1 VRRLRALWL
10 RATAPFHRG
19 RWERELD
26 EELAS
31 HLEMHVRDNLRAGL
45 TPDEA
50 RRSAL
55 LKLGGVEQAKEL
67 YRDRRALPVLD
78 VIVQDG
84 RFALRMMRRSPGL
97 TVAALLVLSLG
108 IGANTVMFTVV
119 HMVLLRPLPYPD
131 PSRLQFVQTVDESHQ
146 PSGTSPPDYYAYR
159 SRNRGFESF
168 SSFYTQSFDITG
180 DGEPERIRALKVSS
194 DFLGTL
200 RTPPAIGR
208 DLQPRDEQWGEH
220 RVVILTDGLW
230 RRRYAADA
238 SIVGRPIVLGAEP
251 YTVVGVLP
259 RGFSFLGRE
268 AQAVVPM
275 SFEPGDNLNTHNNYF
290 LTMVGRLAAGATQA
304 SANADLNR
312 ISQQIIAEFP
322 ENRGTQMD
330 VRPLHGAFVE
340 DVRPALFVL
349 FGAVVLVL
357 LIACADL
364 ANLLMARAA
373 TRRRE
378 IALRIA
384 IGASRRRVLGQLLTE
399 SVLLALCGSLLALI
413 LAWLSVGTLN
423 SLSQAVLPR
432 AQDIR
437 IDGVVLAYTALVALA
452 TGVLFGLAPA
462 WRSVD
467 VDPGEALQH
476 GARTGGDA
484 RGHRVRSALVV
495 AEIAMSLVLLIGAG
509 LMVKSMHSLTRVD
522 AGFEPREVLTVQ
534 VGIPW
539 RRYVDTA
546 LEQRFSP
553 QAYVKSIR
561 FFTDVVEQVRTV
573 PGVSAVG
580 AIDDLPL
587 MGEVWGKNVTLYDRP
602 LPATVRE
609 LPPIQYRVVA
619 GDYFRAL
626 AVPIL
631 QGRAFTDA
639 DTADGAKVVV
649 VNREMVKRYW
659 KDQDPIGKV
668 ISVNPPIQLVPR
680 GTVPPD
686 YEPDLFTVVGV
697 AADVHYGSL
706 DTAPLPLV
714 YAPFTQGS
722 EGTTT
727 MYLVVRS
734 QTDPAS
740 LAAAIRDRIRQVDPD
755 VPASSIRTMED
766 RVSASLAQPRLRAIV
781 LGTFAGLALLLAAV
795 GTYGVMSYSARQ
807 RTREIG
813 IRMAIGASS
822 RAILKLLLAQGF
834 VMVGAGI
841 AAGLLGAVA
850 LTRALQTLLFGVS
863 TSDPLVFAGVTTV
876 LAAVAMVAAWVP
888 ARRATRLEPVA
899 ALREE

>member
-1 VRRLRALWL
+1 LRALWL
-10 RATAPFHRG
+10 RATVPFRGG

-26 EELAS
+26 EELAG
-31 HLEMHVRDNLRAGL
+31 HLEMQVADNLRAGL

-50 RRSAL
+50 RRAAL
-55 LKLGGVEQAKEL
+55 LKLGGPEQAKEL
-67 YRDRRALPVLD
+67 YRERRSLPALD
-78 VIVQDG
+78 VIAQDT

-97 TVAALLVLSLG
+97 TAAALVVLALG

-119 HMVLLRPLPYPD
+119 NTVLLRPLPYPD
-131 PSRLQFVQTVDESHQ
+131 PSRLQLVQTVDQNHQ
-146 PSGTSPPDYYAYR
+146 PAGTAPPDYYVYR

-168 SSFYTQSFDITG
+168 SSFYFVSFDVTG
-180 DGEPERIRALKVSS
+180 EGEPERIRALKVSS
-194 DFLGTL
+194 DFLRTL

-230 RRRYAADA
+230 RRRYAADP
-238 SIVGRPIVLGAEP
+238 SIVGRAIVLGAEP

-259 RGFSFLGRE
+259 PGFSFIGRE

-290 LTMVGRLAAGATQA
+290 LIMVARLAPGATAA

-330 VRPLHGAFVE
+330 VRPLHAAMVE
-340 DVRPALFVL
+340 DVRRALFVL
-349 FGAVVLVL
+349 FGAVIFVL

-373 TRRRE
+373 ARRRE

-384 IGASRRRVLGQLLTE
+384 IGASRRRVIGQLLTE
-399 SVLLALCGSLLALI
+399 SVLLAVFGSALAIL

-423 SLSQAVLPR
+423 SLGQTVLPR
-432 AQDIR
+432 TQDIR
-437 IDGVVLAYTALVALA
+437 IDGVVLAYTGLVALA
-452 TGVLFGLAPA
+452 TGIVFGLAPA

-467 VDPGEALQH
+467 IDAGEALQH

-484 RGHRVRSALVV
+484 RGHRVRSALVM

-522 AGFEPREVLTVQ
+522 AGFEPRDVLTVQ

-539 RRYVDTA
+539 RKYVDTA
-546 LEQRFSP
+546 LEKRFSP
-553 QAYVKSIR
+553 QAYVRSIR
-561 FFTDVVEQVRTV
+561 FFTEVVAQVRTV

-587 MGEVWGKNVTLYDRP
+587 MGEVWGKNATLYDRP
-602 LPATVRE
+602 LPATIRE
-609 LPPIQYRVVA
+609 LPSIQYRVVA

-631 QGRAFTDA
+631 RGRAFTDA
-639 DTADGAKVVV
+639 DTAEAAKVVV

-680 GTVPPD
+680 GTVPAD
-686 YEPDLFTVVGV
+686 YEPTLFTVVGV

-706 DTAPLPLV
+706 DAAPLPLV

-727 MYLVVRS
+727 MYFVVRS
-734 QTDPAS
+734 QTDPVS
-740 LAAAIRDRIRQVDPD
+740 LAAAIRDRIRQVDPA

-766 RVSASLAQPRLRAIV
+766 RVTASLAQPRLRAAV

-795 GTYGVMSYSARQ
+795 GTYGVMSYAARQ

-813 IRMAIGASS
+813 IRMAIGATS
-822 RAILKLLLAQGF
+822 REILKLLLARGM
-834 VMVGAGI
+834 VMVGVGI
-841 AAGLLGAVA
+841 AAGLVGA
-850 LTRALQTLLFGVS
+850 LLLSRALRTLLFGVS
-863 TSDPLVFAGVTTV
+863 TSDPLVFAAVTGV
-876 LAAVAMVAAWVP
+876 LAAVAMAAAWVP

>member
-1 VRRLRALWL
+1 MRRLRALWL
-10 RATAPFHRG
+10 RATALFRRG

-31 HLEMHVRDNLRAGL
+31 HLEMHVEDGIRSGL

-67 YRDRRALPVLD
+67 YRDRRILPALD
-78 VIVQDG
+78 VIVQDA

-97 TVAALLVLSLG
+97 TAAALVVLSLG

-119 HMVLLRPLPYPD
+119 NTVLLRPLPYPD
-131 PSRLQFVQTVDESHQ
+131 PSRLQFVQTVDENHQ
-146 PSGTSPPDYYAYR
+146 PSGTAPPDYYVYR
-159 SRNRGFESF
+159 SRNRRFQSF
-168 SSFYTQSFDITG
+168 SSYYFRSFDITG
-180 DGEPERIRALKVSS
+180 DGEPERIRALVVSS

-208 DLQPRDEQWGEH
+208 DLQRRDEEWGDH
-220 RVVILTDGLW
+220 RVVVLTDGLW
-230 RRRYAADA
+230 RRRYAADP

-251 YTVVGVLP
+251 YTVVGILP
-259 RGFSFLGRE
+259 PGFSFLGRE
-268 AQAVVPM
+268 AQALVPM
-275 SFEPGDNLNTHNNYF
+275 SFAPGDNLNTHNNYF
-290 LTMVGRLAAGATQA
+290 LIMVARLADGATPA

-312 ISQQIIAEFP
+312 ISQQIVAEFP
-322 ENRGTQMD
+322 ENGGTQME
-330 VRPLHGAFVE
+330 VRPLHGALVE
-340 DVRPALFVL
+340 DVRRALFVL
-349 FGAVVLVL
+349 FGAVVFVL

-373 TRRRE
+373 ARRRE

-399 SVLLALCGSLLALI
+399 SVLLALGGSALAVI
-413 LAWLSVGTLN
+413 LAWMSVGTLS
-423 SLSQAVLPR
+423 SLSQTVLPR
-432 AQDIR
+432 TQDIR

-467 VDPGEALQH
+467 VDPGEALQE

-495 AEIAMSLVLLIGAG
+495 AEIAMSLVLLVGAG

-522 AGFEPREVLTVQ
+522 AGFEPRDVLTVQ
-534 VGIPW
+534 VGIPP
-539 RRYVDTA
+539 RKYVDEA
-546 LEQRFSP
+546 LERRFSP

-561 FFTDVVEQVRTV
+561 FFTDVVEQVGSL
-573 PGVSAVG
+573 PGVSAAG

-602 LPATVRE
+602 LPATIRE

-631 QGRAFTDA
+631 KGRAFADS
-639 DTADGAKVVV
+639 DTADAAKVAI
-649 VNREMVKRYW
+649 VNREMAQRYW

-668 ISVNPPIQLVPR
+668 ISVNPPIPLVPR

-686 YEPDLFTVVGV
+686 YKPDLFTVIGV

-706 DTAPLPLV
+706 GTPPLPLV
-714 YAPFTQGS
+714 YVPFAQGS

-734 QTDPAS
+734 QADPAS
-740 LAAAIRDRIRQVDPD
+740 LAAAIRGRIRQVDPD

-781 LGTFAGLALLLAAV
+781 LGTFAGLALLLAGV
-795 GTYGVMSYSARQ
+795 GIYGVMSYAARQ

-822 RAILKLLLAQGF
+822 RAILTLLLGRGLL
-834 VMVGAGI
+834 MVAAGLT
-841 AAGLLGAVA
+841 AGLLGALA
-850 LTRALQTLLFGVS
+850 LTRALRTLLFGVS
-863 TSDPLVFAGVTTV
+863 TSDPLVFIGVTATLV
-876 LAAVAMVAAWVP
+876 TVAMVAAWIP
-888 ARRATRLEPVA
+888 ARRATRLEPVV
-899 ALREE
+899 ALRED